1 MHRRHRASRRR
12 LPCAATAM
20 PTAASVSAAAMS
32 TTTMSTTTMS
42 TTTVSAAA
50 RKSSGSRNSENGGEF
65 AAIRAILLLR
75 MFLFLGFECRRRHRE
90 HPPDRPYSAIT
101 QC

>member
-1 MHRRHRASRRR
+1 M
-12 LPCAATAM
+12 PCAATAM

-50 RKSSGSRNSENGGEF
+50 RKSSGSRNSENGGERGNQSNPAF
-65 AAIRAILLLR
+65 AHVLVPWVRVSPA
-75 MFLFLGFECRRRHRE
+75 
-90 HPPDRPYSAIT
+90 S
-101 QC
+101 